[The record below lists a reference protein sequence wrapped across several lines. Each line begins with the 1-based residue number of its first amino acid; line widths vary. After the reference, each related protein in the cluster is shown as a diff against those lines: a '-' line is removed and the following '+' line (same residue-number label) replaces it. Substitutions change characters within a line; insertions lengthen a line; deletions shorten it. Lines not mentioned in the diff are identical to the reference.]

1 MRSPKFQ
8 GACRENEPAC
18 ATQTRLGRSG
28 FQSVQPPRVGHL
40 SARDLGWV
48 GGILLVS
55 WAAASWLLQ
64 PGAVPLVAM
73 PGGLILLWAFRD
85 PGQRWSGRGAVG
97 LGIGLLLVLSLA
109 ELRRRTL
116 EASEPRDADRVLA
129 LARVR
134 RDLDAVAAR
143 LQASARA
150 GAAADLSDSERRF
163 DLLSRL
169 RARSGPLASVA
180 ILDRGGRP
188 VAWSGRFLAALTA
201 QGDSL
206 TVARTSFYVVLEA
219 RRQRRDGGVAL
230 ASAPIW
236 RDAAVARGEVD
247 SAAAIRI
254 PAGVLVRFEPA
265 QAGDSAQGWPAT
277 SPLLTLRIDTAP
289 RQETVASF
297 SARARSVLA
306 WLLLAFLIVG
316 GAAGRTTLLR
326 VAPLATGVALA
337 LIYPVGESLGA
348 RNAFSPA
355 WFFSPVAGP
364 FSRSAGMLALSGVVV
379 LLGGAA
385 LWGRLRLPRRAG
397 IAIGVTLAVLVPVL
411 IRALARGITP
421 PALGVPTTLW
431 LSWEAALFLPAFG
444 LLVLAGALCRGEGR
458 TGAARWPLLG
468 AGASVLVAVI
478 GVFVFTGR
486 PGWPAWY
493 TLLWAPGALL
503 VIAPAATWASLTA
516 IALAAGAGAGLM
528 TWGNALAA
536 RTVVALADVAN
547 LGTQPDPL
555 AEPALTELAASI
567 VASSRPPD
575 EADLYRA
582 WRRSG
587 LRREGYPVRLM
598 VWNGAD
604 LAADVA
610 MDALSLSD
618 SALRDLV
625 RVAPPGQSIARVAVG
640 PGLHEVVVRRLDS
653 SRVLAL
659 AVGPRTQLI
668 PPAVLGRLLETG
680 AERSPLYRLTVTP
693 MSGLDGE
700 GAPGRWRREAWSLR
714 ATRRVTLPSGPH
726 EAHLLI
732 PLGRPASILVRG
744 GLLLLLDLSYAAL
757 AWFAVLWLLQ
767 RPVAVR
773 PPWTTRS
780 YETTLALT
788 LAGFFVVPAALI
800 SAVSIRQLAVEA
812 ERSRDL
818 VLQRV
823 LRDATTAE
831 GGPLVDIAR
840 RLDAGLGVYRGG
852 ELVAVSEPVLALLGV
867 MPPLVDEAAWHA
879 LVLDGEPFA
888 SAREGQYTRRGFAVA
903 GSSQGQGGTILATV
917 HEERDRELRD
927 RQLDVAL
934 GFGLATLLGLVAAGG
949 AARLA
954 ARTLSRPVADLRDA
968 ALAFGRGSSAPP
980 FPMLPPREF
989 EPVFNAF
996 ARMAAD
1002 VRTGQD
1008 ALEAARRQTEAVL
1021 ATVPTAVLAVDGL
1034 GEVILANRSAAEI
1047 LGEALPAGRPLRD
1060 AAKGDWAPLAGLV
1073 AGRVRDGDLDFAAA
1087 GRRYVAQVTSL
1098 GGGRGAVIAVND
1110 VTEATRAARVLAWAD
1125 VANQVAHAIKNPL
1138 TPLRLGI
1145 QHLLRVREQRPDQF
1159 DAALGET
1166 TERLLAEISRLDSIA
1181 RAFARFAAPSD
1192 AETPP
1197 APLPLGEVCQE
1208 VAALYRIAPG
1218 FDLQV
1223 GVPAGVTA
1231 VARRDELKE
1240 VLLNLCDNARNAG
1253 AARVTLRWEEN
1264 RLILS
1269 DDGTGIPPEVLAHV
1283 FEPRFSTT
1291 SSGSGLGLA
1300 IARRLVESWGAT
1312 IAVESAPGHGARF
1325 TIVFAIGPTDRLT
1338 DSPTEMEI

>member
-1 MRSPKFQ
+1 M
-8 GACRENEPAC
+8 
-18 ATQTRLGRSG
+18 
-28 FQSVQPPRVGHL
+28 
-40 SARDLGWV
+40 
-48 GGILLVS
+48 
-55 WAAASWLLQ
+55 
-64 PGAVPLVAM
+64 PLAAM
-73 PGGLILLWAFRD
+73 PGALLLLWSCRN
-85 PGQRWSGRGAVG
+85 PGRRWWGRGSIGVG
-97 LGIGLLLVLSLA
+97 ISLLLVLSFA
-109 ELRRRTL
+109 ELRRRSL
-116 EASEPRDADRVLA
+116 EGSEPQDADRVSA
-129 LARVR
+129 LAQVR
-134 RDLDAVAAR
+134 RELDATAARLLDAVR
-143 LQASARA
+143 T

-163 DLLSRL
+163 DLLSRI
-169 RARSGPLASVA
+169 RQRSGPSASVA
-180 ILDRGGRP
+180 ILDGEGRP
-188 VAWSGRFLAALTA
+188 AAWSGRFLAPPTA
-201 QGDSL
+201 NGDSL
-206 TVARTSFYVVLEA
+206 TVARTPFYVVLEA
-219 RRQRRDGGVAL
+219 RRQRPDGGVAV
-230 ASAPIW
+230 SALPLW
-236 RDAAVARGEVD
+236 RDAAVARGAMD
-247 SAAAIRI
+247 SARALRV
-254 PAGVLVRFEPA
+254 PAGVLVRFDPPRT
-265 QAGDSAQGWPAT
+265 GDSAQGWPAH
-277 SPLLTLRIDTAP
+277 SPLLALRLDPSA
-289 RQETVASF
+289 RQGTVAAFLS
-297 SARARSVLA
+297 RARLVLA
-306 WLLLAFLIVG
+306 WLLLTFLVLAA
-316 GAAGRTTLLR
+316 AAGRTTVPR
-326 VAPLATGVALA
+326 VAPLGIGVALA
-337 LIYPVGESLGA
+337 LQYPFGPSLGA
-348 RNAFSPA
+348 VNAFSPA
-355 WFFSPVAGP
+355 WFFSPVAGRL
-364 FSRSAGMLALSGVVV
+364 SASAGMLALSGIVV
-379 LLGGAA
+379 LLLGAA
-385 LWGRLRLPRRAG
+385 LWGRIRLPRRL
-397 IAIGVTLAVLVPVL
+397 AIGVGATIALLVPVL
-411 IRALARGITP
+411 TRALARGITP
-421 PALGVPTTLW
+421 PVQGVPITLW
-431 LSWEAALFLPAFG
+431 LSWEAALFLSAFG
-444 LLVLAGALCRGEGR
+444 LLVLGAAWCHGDGQPLP
-458 TGAARWPLLG
+458 ARWPLLG
-468 AGASVLVAVI
+468 AGMCILISVI
-478 GVFVFTGR
+478 GLVVFTGR

-493 TLLWAPGALL
+493 SLFWIPGVLL

-516 IALAAGAGAGLM
+516 IGLAAGAGAGLM

-536 RTVVALADVAN
+536 RTVVALADVDN

-555 AEPALTELAASI
+555 AEPALTDLAASI

-598 VWNGAD
+598 VWDGSELD
-604 LAADVA
+604 ADVA
-610 MDALSLSD
+610 MDVLSLSD

-625 RVAPPGQSIARVAVG
+625 RSAPPGQSIVRLAVG
-640 PGLHEVVVRRLDS
+640 PGIHHVLARRLDS

-693 MSGLDGE
+693 MSGLEGE
-700 GAPGRWRREAWSLR
+700 GTPGRWRREAWSLR
-714 ATRRVTLPSGPH
+714 ATRRVTLPSGEH
-726 EAHLLI
+726 EAHLVI

-744 GLLLLLDLSYAAL
+744 GLLLLLDLAL
-757 AWFAVLWLLQ
+757 AGLAWVVVLWLLQ
-767 RPVAVR
+767 RPVVVR
-773 PPWTTRS
+773 APWTTRS
-780 YETTLALT
+780 YETRLALT
-788 LAGFFVVPAALI
+788 LAGFFVVPAALV

-818 VLQRV
+818 VLQRI

-831 GGPLVDIAR
+831 GGPLADIAR

-852 ELVAVSEPVLALLGV
+852 RLVAVSEPVLAALGV
-867 MPPLVDEAAWHA
+867 MPPLVDEEAWHA

-888 SAREGQYTRRGFAVA
+888 SIREGPYTRRGFAVA
-903 GSSQGQGGTILATV
+903 GSSEGQGGTILATV

-934 GFGLATLLGLVAAGG
+934 GFGLATLLGLFAAGG

-980 FPMLPPREF
+980 FPILPPREF

-1021 ATVPTAVLAVDGL
+1021 ATVPTAVVAVDGS
-1034 GEVILANRSAAEI
+1034 GDVILANRSAAEL
-1047 LGEALPAGRPLRD
+1047 LGEALPPGRPLR
-1060 AAKGDWAPLAGLV
+1060 AVAIGDWAPLAGLV
-1073 AGRVRDGDLDFAAA
+1073 DGPVRDGDLDFAAA
-1087 GRRYVAQVTSL
+1087 GRRYVAQVTAL
-1098 GGGRGAVIAVND
+1098 GDGRGAVIAVND

-1181 RAFARFAAPSD
+1181 RAFARFAAPGD

-1197 APLPLGEVCQE
+1197 VPVALGEVCHE
-1208 VAALYRIAPG
+1208 VAALYHIAPG

-1223 GVPAGVTA
+1223 RVPAGVTA
-1231 VARRDELKE
+1231 LARRDELKE

-1253 AARVTLRWEEN
+1253 ATRVTLGWDAG

-1269 DDGTGIPPEVLAHV
+1269 DDGQGIPPAVLDHV

-1312 IAVESAPGHGARF
+1312 IEVESAPGTGASF
-1325 TIVFAIGPTDRLT
+1325 SIAFATL
-1338 DSPTEMEI
+1338 